1 MASIIT
7 AENYTVLRPGDKLS
21 ICWYIKTTEGY
32 EGFKVSEGIVEDYSD
47 SLDAKIA
54 LGVRITPENISVLL
68 DPEGFADNE
77 FLNGSNGKYLRFK
90 LI

>member
-1 MASIIT
+1 MTSIIT
-7 AENYTVLRPGDKLS
+7 KENYKALVPGDKLS
-21 ICWYIKTTEGY
+21 IRWYVETPEGY
-32 EGFKVSEGIVEDYSD
+32 EGIKNSEGVVEDYSD

-77 FLNGSNGKYLRFK
+77 FLNGGNGKYLRFK
-90 LI
+90 LV